1 MCGYL
6 RQILQDT
13 STTTAHLLMG
23 PSFNNNIGIA
33 LNITI
38 AFMNN
43 FVKMHTIFN
52 IPIVSHGL

>member
-1 MCGYL
+1 
-6 RQILQDT
+6 
-13 STTTAHLLMG
+13 MG